1 MDERKLSYLEL
12 LSELYPNIASASTE
26 IINLSSILNL
36 PKGTEHFISDLH
48 GSYDSFSHVLRN
60 GSGSVRRK
68 IEEIYGRTL
77 GAEEIREVAT
87 LIYYPREKIEYVKRE
102 KSPEEMDNWYRVMLY
117 RLIAVCQYT
126 ASKYTRSK
134 VRKALPADFGYVIE
148 ELITEKAD
156 IEDKEQ
162 YYEEIVNTIIR
173 IGSADRCVIALG
185 HLIQRL
191 VIDHLHV
198 LGDIYDRGDGAD
210 KIMDTLAHYHSFD
223 IQWGNHDILWLGAA
237 AGQPACVANVVRICA
252 RYGNMGTLEDGYG
265 INVLP
270 LATFAAKTY
279 KGDPCT
285 RFGLHALAPMT
296 QEDEELTVRMH
307 KAISVI
313 QFKLEGQLVL
323 RRPDFHMEDRAML
336 DRIDYEKGTIS
347 FGGEIY
353 PMRDMAFPTID
364 PKDPYRLTE
373 EEELVMERLR
383 HGFMNC
389 ERLQQHMMLL
399 LNRGSLYKVYNHN
412 LLYHGCVPLN
422 PDGTLKEVE
431 IYGEV
436 YKGKSLYDAIDRYI
450 RQAYFSTQEE
460 KREKGKDI
468 LWWLWCSEDSPLF
481 GKDKMATFE
490 RYFIAD
496 ESTHEEHKNSYY
508 KLQEDPAVAERIL
521 AEFGL
526 TDPHSHIINGHVP
539 VKKGQNPIK
548 AGGKLIVIDGGFSK
562 AYQKVTA
569 IAGYT
574 LVYNSHGMY
583 IVAHTPFDSREEAVR
598 SGADIH
604 STTKVVEMTRERVRV
619 GDTDKGVRV
628 KARIEEL
635 EELLEAYRG
644 GLIVE
649 RYGGSVSAE

>member
-1 MDERKLSYLEL
+1 MEEKKLSYLNL

-48 GSYDSFSHVLRN
+48 GSFDAFSHVLRN

-77 GAEEIREVAT
+77 EPAEIREVAT
-87 LIYYPREKIEYVKRE
+87 LIYYPKEKIEYVRQSKT
-102 KSPEEMDNWYRVMLY
+102 KEEMDNWYRVMLY
-117 RLIAVCQYT
+117 RLIAVCQYS

-134 VRKALPADFGYVIE
+134 VRKALPKDFGYVIE

-173 IGSADRCVIALG
+173 IGSADRCIIAMG

-191 VIDHLHV
+191 VVDHLHV

-210 KIMDTLAHYHSFD
+210 KIMDTLARYHSFD

-237 AGQPACVANVVRICA
+237 AGQLACIANVVRICA

-265 INVLP
+265 INILP
-270 LATFAAKTY
+270 LASFASRTY
-279 KGDPCT
+279 KVEDCG

-296 QEDEELTVRMH
+296 QEDEELTIKMH

-336 DRIDYEKGTIS
+336 HMIDYDAGTIS
-347 FGGEIY
+347 FGGETY
-353 PMRDMAFPTID
+353 PMRDMIFPTID

-373 EEELVMERLR
+373 EEEIVMDRLR
-383 HGFMNC
+383 HGFRNC

-399 LNRGSLYKVYNHN
+399 LNKGSLYKVYNHN

-422 PDGTLKEVE
+422 PDGTLKEVTL
-431 IYGEV
+431 YGEKF
-436 YKGKSLYDAIDRYI
+436 KGKSLYDAIDRYI
-450 RQAYFSTQEE
+450 RQAYFSTHDD

-490 RYFIAD
+490 RYFIAE

-508 KLQEDPAVAERIL
+508 KLQEDPEVAERIL

-526 TDPHSHIINGHVP
+526 SDPHSHIINGHVP

-548 AGGKLIVIDGGFSK
+548 AGGRLIVIDGGFSK

-569 IAGYT
+569 SAGYT
-574 LVYNSHGMY
+574 LIFNSHGMY
-583 IVAHTPFDSREEAVR
+583 LAAHTPFDSREEAVR
-598 SGADIH
+598 SGLDIH
-604 STTKVVEMTRERVRV
+604 STTKVVERIRDRVRV
-619 GDTDKGVRV
+619 GDTDQGARV
-628 KARIEEL
+628 KIRIQEL
-635 EELLEAYRG
+635 EELLEAYRSG
-644 GLIVE
+644 VIVE
-649 RYGGSVSAE
+649 RTEGKVSGD

>member
-1 MDERKLSYLEL
+1 MDKKKFAYLKL
-12 LSELYPNIASASTE
+12 LSELYPNIASTTTE

-48 GSYDSFSHVLRN
+48 GAYDAFSHVLRN

-77 GAEEIREVAT
+77 STEEIREVAT
-87 LIYYPREKIEYVKRE
+87 LIYYPKEKIEFVKR
-102 KSPEEMDNWYRVMLY
+102 SRPREEMDNWYRVMLY
-117 RLIAVCQYT
+117 RLIAVCEYS
-126 ASKYTRSK
+126 ASKYSRSK
-134 VRKALPADFGYVIE
+134 LRRALPEDFGYVIE

-156 IEDKEQ
+156 IEDKEA

-173 IGSADRCVIALG
+173 TGSAERFICALG
-185 HLIQRL
+185 SLIQRL
-191 VIDHLHV
+191 VVDHLHV
-198 LGDIYDRGDGAD
+198 VGDIYDRGDGAD
-210 KIMDTLAHYHSFD
+210 KIMDTLAEYHSFD

-237 AGQPACVANVVRICA
+237 AGQLACIANVVRICA

-270 LATFAAKTY
+270 LATFASKTY
-279 KGDPCT
+279 ANDPCS
-285 RFGLHALAPMT
+285 RFQLHALAPMA
-296 QEDEELTVRMH
+296 QEEEELTVKMH
-307 KAISVI
+307 KAISII

-336 DRIDYEKGTIS
+336 HMIDYDAGTIT
-347 FGGEIY
+347 FGGATY
-353 PMRDMAFPTID
+353 PMRDMDFPTID

-373 EEELVMERLR
+373 EEETVMDRLR
-383 HGFMNC
+383 HGFINC

-399 LNRGSLYKVYNHN
+399 LNSGSLYKIYNGN

-422 PDGTLKEVE
+422 PDGTLKDVE
-431 IYGEV
+431 IYGNV
-436 YKGKSLYDAIDRYI
+436 YKGKELYDAIDQYI
-450 RQAYFSTQEE
+450 RQAYFSTHDE

-526 TDPHSHIINGHVP
+526 TGEHYHIINGHVP

-574 LVYNSHGMY
+574 LVCNSHGMN

-598 SGADIH
+598 TGLDIH
-604 STTKVVEMTRERVRV
+604 STRKVIETNHERIRVR
-619 GDTDKGVRV
+619 DTDHGARV
-628 KARIEEL
+628 KQRSEEL
-635 EELLEAYRG
+635 EELLEAYRS

-649 RYGGSVSAE
+649 RTDGTMQK